1 MTIGIERIGQ
11 GIWEVEPRP
20 DARVPA
26 RFVASNELI
35 ASIREDET
43 SLKQLQNVATLPGIV
58 GAAWAMPDMHMGYG
72 FPIGGVAA
80 TDVEEGVV
88 SPGGVGYDINCGVR
102 LLSFRFKESD
112 VRPHLD
118 QIADRLYEHVPC
130 GVGQGGKVRAGHDVI
145 ERVLREGGRWAVG
158 EGYGSQRDLDH
169 VEEESRMDGALP
181 EEVSDLAKR
190 RGKDQLGTLG
200 SGNHFMELGVVDQ
213 IREPD
218 IAQQIGLTEGQ
229 VTLILHTG
237 SRGLGHQVCTDF
249 LKRMMPAMRRYGI
262 HVPDPQLCCVPI
274 RSPEG
279 KAYLG
284 AMSAA
289 VNFAFANRQIL
300 ASLGVQGV
308 AKGPNTR
315 ADSLGAR
322 TVYEV
327 AHNIAKIETH
337 LVDGKERRVCVH
349 RKGAT
354 RAFPAGHRAVPE
366 DYRDIGQPAL
376 IPGDMERYSFVLVG
390 RPKAMEITFGSS
402 CHGAGR
408 RLSRTKARQ
417 AAKGR
422 SIQKEMAQ
430 RGILMRAAS
439 LRTQEEEIASAY
451 KDVAEVVDAVAQA
464 GLSTIVARLRPLAVI
479 KG

>member
-1 MTIGIERIGQ
+1 
-11 GIWEVEPRP
+11 
-20 DARVPA
+20 
-26 RFVASNELI
+26 
-35 ASIREDET
+35 
-43 SLKQLQNVATLPGIV
+43 
-58 GAAWAMPDMHMGYG
+58 
-72 FPIGGVAA
+72 
-80 TDVEEGVV
+80 
-88 SPGGVGYDINCGVR
+88 
-102 LLSFRFKESD
+102 
-112 VRPHLD
+112 
-118 QIADRLYEHVPC
+118 
-130 GVGQGGKVRAGHDVI
+130 
-145 ERVLREGGRWAVG
+145 
-158 EGYGSQRDLDH
+158 
-169 VEEESRMDGALP
+169 
-181 EEVSDLAKR
+181 
-190 RGKDQLGTLG
+190 
-200 SGNHFMELGVVDQ
+200 
-213 IREPD
+213 
-218 IAQQIGLTEGQ
+218 
-229 VTLILHTG
+229 
-237 SRGLGHQVCTDF
+237 
-249 LKRMMPAMRRYGI
+249 
-262 HVPDPQLCCVPI
+262 
-274 RSPEG
+274 
-279 KAYLG
+279 
-284 AMSAA
+284 